1 MATDAPKPS
10 NVGSNPWAELL
21 MYDQWKTLE
30 LKWLPSSSGM
40 TDDQIKATLQLLA
53 DSGERLRPRFMMIN
67 ALDFHRG
74 FSDEVNAW
82 RTANIIPAY
91 NRAGIQRFALV
102 PAKGYPGQ
110 TVETG
115 AEPAAEEG
123 ANFPTAWFSTL
134 ENAYKWLAS

>member
-10 NVGSNPWAELL
+10 RVGSNQWAELL
-21 MYDQWKTLE
+21 MYDQWNTLE
-30 LKWLPSSSGM
+30 LKWLPSSGGM
-40 TDDQIKATLQLLA
+40 TDEDIKATLQLLA

-91 NRAGIQRFALV
+91 NRAGIQKFALV
-102 PAKGYPGQ
+102 PAKEYPGP

-115 AEPAAEEG
+115 AEPAAEDG
-123 ANFPTAWFSTL
+123 ANFTTGWFSTL
-134 ENAYKWLAS
+134 DNAYQWLAS

>member
-1 MATDAPKPS
+1 MATGNPKGS

-21 MYDQWKTLE
+21 FYDKWKTLE

-40 TDDQIKATLQLLA
+40 NDDQIKATLQLLA
-53 DSGERLRPRFMMIN
+53 DTGERLRPSFMMIN

-91 NRAGIQRFALV
+91 NRAGIQKFALV

-115 AEPAAEEG
+115 AEPAAEPG
-123 ANFPTAWFSTL
+123 ADFTTGWFAML
-134 ENAYKWLAS
+134 DNAYRWLAG